1 MHMLGWR
8 DHSWVCLTVRV
19 SGCAQADDESV
30 NETVD
35 EEGEEEEQWALKVD
49 ADTAVEPPEEPPSRG
64 ASEGGVVS
72 FGEVSFGGADSE
84 LRVEEGQTRASDDPF
99 AETPAPRTLKD
110 LVESKPFVAAGAKGG
125 GSVGGSSRSAAL
137 QLSPSCRAERCIAL
151 RPLPECGPGDVSA
164 LTADCATPPPQG
176 TLTISTPSL
185 RPTLTPWWYDFPS
198 HIPLEFGS

>member
-1 MHMLGWR
+1 MGGRSVGGMSAVSPCCTTNPASKTTPIQMHMLGR
-8 DHSWVCLTVRV
+8 ARLCLTVRF

-35 EEGEEEEQWALKVD
+35 EEGEEEEQWAPSVSA
-49 ADTAVEPPEEPPSRG
+49 ADTALEPPEQPPSRG
-64 ASEGGVVS
+64 PSEGGVVS

-125 GSVGGSSRSAAL
+125 GSVGGSPYPAAL
-137 QLSPSCRAERCIAL
+137 QLSYPPAVRRASL
-151 RPLPECGPGDVSA
+151 HSA
-164 LTADCATPPPQG
+164 LLHLGVETY
-176 TLTISTPSL
+176 
-185 RPTLTPWWYDFPS
+185 RR
-198 HIPLEFGS
+198 